1 MTGLIRDVF
10 MLAVG
15 AVAGVIAMYFI
26 AQRNATLVAGWYEKL
41 AAAGKIVG
49 GIAGTVAGTITKK
62 V

>member
-1 MTGLIRDVF
+1 MSGLLGGVVVF
-10 MLAVG
+10 ALG

-26 AQRNATLVAGWYEKL
+26 AQNNATLVAGWYEKL

>member
-10 MLAVG
+10 IFALG
-15 AVAGVIAMYFI
+15 AVSGVIAMYFV

-49 GIAGTVAGTITKK
+49 GIAGTVSKK

>member
-1 MTGLIRDVF
+1 MTGLVRDVF

-15 AVAGVIAMYFI
+15 AVAGVIAMYYI
-26 AQRNATLVAGWYEKL
+26 AANNPKLVAGWYAKL

-49 GIAGTVAGTITKK
+49 GVANTVSKH